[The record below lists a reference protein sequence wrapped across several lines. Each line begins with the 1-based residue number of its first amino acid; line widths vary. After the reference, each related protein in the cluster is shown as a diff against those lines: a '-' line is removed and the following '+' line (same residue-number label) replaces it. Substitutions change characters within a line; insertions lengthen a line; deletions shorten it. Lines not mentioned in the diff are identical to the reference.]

1 MEVYRMNNLK
11 VRLGAAVMSVALLAG
26 CVCSC
31 AKGKQKAK
39 EILATDP
46 WYSMDKIVLGTEYD
60 PGDYTYLNFQLLG
73 MSGGNFVT
81 YAEGIKPF
89 DKDFD
94 PETDSYADF
103 EIAHINIYDKTGAVV
118 SSLDLMQLAIDNGFD
133 INNIG
138 FNGTSLINDEIV
150 CKLTKYDNNKFSE
163 ITAVIDP
170 ATGEV
175 KSIDETEPQDDDDN
189 SGSYVE
195 GTEKVDG
202 YSIMKQIVY
211 KEDSYTYSLETTAP
225 DGTVQEFDFSK
236 EYPEMSIIS
245 IPTIISMGN
254 DQVLLYCQSDKK
266 KNSKYMVYDLKENTC
281 EEYKEDTEWLK
292 EVTSIYTTQNVDGM
306 GCFLMKQDGIKKID
320 FTAKSVEDYMDFDSC
335 NINRYD
341 VMNFSILSMTED
353 EIVLG
358 GTVWHDS
365 TVTGLSGAETDVV
378 ILKKAETNPNAG
390 KAIISIA
397 ALDYFSY
404 PLCEAVGNFNENND
418 KYFIEY
424 DNRYAMV
431 DSIDLDDM
439 LDANESNSAMN
450 EVNAKLSDQLA
461 VDLVSGEGPDIIMNG
476 CAFSQ
481 LNNSDYLL
489 DLAPYLEKLD
499 TSGLYTNVI
508 DAAKEAD
515 GKLYQIPIS
524 FAIEGLIVKADD
536 VAADQKGFTYDEYAE
551 FVSGPCNGTDPMG
564 MNQVDFFNASA
575 AYMND
580 LFYENGKVS
589 YDNEAFKALADYVKD
604 NVPEKVDSGSA
615 VVYMGAGE
623 EGDETVAQ
631 YATMYSLGY
640 YLMYAGV
647 INGDTKIVGCPT
659 YDGRGPMFS
668 GCDSAAIYAQ
678 TANPEGCWE
687 FVSYLLSDEVQT
699 LYANNGTNPL
709 NKEAL
714 AAQNLKEIDGMN
726 AMVDLY
732 LSMGYTEELL
742 RAYGIPCEK
751 LDESAAQVYLETV
764 ENCSGLNRSDPA
776 VNSILKEE
784 MPAYFTGQKTLEEVI
799 PILEDRVQTFLNE
812 RG

>member
-1 MEVYRMNNLK
+1 MKNLK
-11 VRLGAAVMSVALLAG
+11 VRLGAAAMSVTLLAG
-26 CVCSC
+26 CICSC
-31 AKGKQKAK
+31 AKGNQKKK

-46 WYSMDKIVLGTEYD
+46 WYTMDKLVLGTEYD
-60 PGDYTYLNFQLLG
+60 PADYVYLDFQLLG

-81 YAEGIKPF
+81 YTQGIKPF
-89 DKDFD
+89 DKTFD

-103 EIAHINIYDKTGAVV
+103 EIAHVNIYDETGAVV
-118 SSLDLMQLAIDNGFD
+118 SSLDLMQLAEDNGYSVND
-133 INNIG
+133 LG
-138 FNGTSLINDEIV
+138 FNGTSLVNDEVV
-150 CKLTKYDNNKFSE
+150 CKFTKYTDNKFSE
-163 ITAVIDP
+163 VTAVIDP

-175 KSIDETEPQDDDDN
+175 KSIDETEPENEEDGT
-189 SGSYVE
+189 SSYVE

-202 YSIMKQIVY
+202 YTIMKKMIY
-211 KEDSYTYSLETTAP
+211 LDESYSYALETTSP
-225 DGTVQEFDFSK
+225 DGTVQTYDFSK
-236 EYPEMSIIS
+236 ENPEMSIIS
-245 IPTIISMGN
+245 IPTIISMG
-254 DQVLLYCQSDKK
+254 DGKVLLYCQSDKK
-266 KNSKYMVYDLKENTC
+266 KNSKYMVYDMDANTC
-281 EEYKEDTEWLK
+281 EEYKEDTDWLK
-292 EVTSIYTTQNVDGM
+292 DVTSMYTTQNVEGL
-306 GCFLMKQDGIKKID
+306 GCFFMKQDGIKKID
-320 FTAKSVEDYMDFDSC
+320 FSAKSVEDYMDFDSC

-353 EIVLG
+353 KIVLG
-358 GTVWHDS
+358 GTVWHNS
-365 TVTGLSGAETDVV
+365 TVTGLSGSETEVV

-390 KAIISIA
+390 KTILTIA

-404 PLCEAVGNFNENND
+404 PLCEAVGNFNESND

-431 DSIDLDDM
+431 DSVDLEAM
-439 LDANESNSAMN
+439 LDANESNQAIN
-450 EVNAKLSDQLA
+450 DVNAKLSDQLA

-489 DLAPYLEKLD
+489 DLAPYVEKLD
-499 TSGLYTNVI
+499 TSGLYSNVI
-508 DAAKEAD
+508 DAAKESD
-515 GKLYQIPIS
+515 GKLYQIPVT
-524 FAIEGLIVKADD
+524 FAIEGLIVKADE
-536 VAADQKGFTYDEYAE
+536 VAADQTGFTYDEYAE

-575 AYMND
+575 SYMND
-580 LFYENGKVS
+580 MFYENGKVN

-604 NVPEKVDSGSA
+604 NVPEKVEGSA
-615 VVYMGAGE
+615 VMYTGVGNGE
-623 EGDETVAQ
+623 ETVAQ

-640 YLMYAGV
+640 YLLYAGV
-647 INGDTKIVGCPT
+647 IKGDTKIVGCPT

-668 GCDSAAIYAQ
+668 GCDSAAIYSQ
-678 TANPEGCWE
+678 TASPEGCWE

-699 LYANNGTNPL
+699 LYGNNGSNPL

-714 AAQNLKEIDGMN
+714 NTLNQKEIDGMN

-732 LSMGYTEELL
+732 LSMGYTEEEL
-742 RAYGIPCEK
+742 RAFGIPCDK
-751 LDESAAQVYLETV
+751 IDESAAQVYNETI
-764 ENCSGLNRSDPA
+764 ENCYGLNRSDPA

-784 MPAYFTGQKTLEEVI
+784 MPAYFSGQKSLEDVI